1 MAYHKRTIKNGSI
14 CIDGCDIAVAE
25 IEDNI
30 SVVWIRAW
38 YRLDKQ
44 YHPTIHFH
52 LDDCRTGITPF
63 YVKAEGE
70 MIEVGFGQ
78 LPLNQCHKWNRSH
91 QREAIADQLS
101 IDREL
106 RSMGEEW

>member
-38 YRLDKQ
+38 YRQ
-44 YHPTIHFH
+44 SANNTPAIHFH

-63 YVKAEGE
+63 YVKTEGE
-70 MIEVGFGQ
+70 MIKAGFGQ

-91 QREAIADQLS
+91 QREAIA
-101 IDREL
+101 IDNQFQIAKA
-106 RSMGEEW
+106 